1 MPTWR
6 FEFCE
11 CFIVIAAKKGYA
23 LAAVISLSFLSVP
36 QQYCIIQDDLDEY
49 S

>member
-11 CFIVIAAKKGYA
+11 CFIVIVSKNGYV
-23 LAAVISLSFLSVP
+23 LAAVICLSFLSVP
-36 QQYCIIQDDLDEY
+36 QQYCIIQNDVDEY